1 MGISLCFA
9 ALGILIS
16 SLIAGTIVNVAT
28 GHFSHMLILSG
39 SFTMVGGIVFVIVRF
54 VYLK

>member
-9 ALGILIS
+9 VLGILIG